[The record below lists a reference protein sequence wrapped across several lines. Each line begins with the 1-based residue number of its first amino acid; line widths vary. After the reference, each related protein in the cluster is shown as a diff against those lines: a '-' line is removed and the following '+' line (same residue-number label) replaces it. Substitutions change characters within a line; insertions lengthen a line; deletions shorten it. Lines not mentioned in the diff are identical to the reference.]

1 MIKKK
6 MERRNGFGYDGD
18 GKDYTVSYTEKK
30 DDGTIVTTQ
39 KKIDEDLNEKIKKL
53 AEKAEKNERFTIAQ
67 LQFLEKHK
75 NDAKIAPELERFNRD
90 YLTELRQK
98 IKEYRRE
105 EVLEQQAVTEKWS
118 TLKNESLDPMTA
130 FLTSFMTT
138 YSRNR
143 EKLMMQAELAE
154 EEMLRKDL
162 KEKRDGIAEYL
173 NALEFKE
180 GDAKIFHVENGE
192 GERVFIAR
200 DKAEWL
206 ALANDGE
213 FRRVVSDEY
222 SQTSLY
228 STTVEVLEKME
239 RELEEV
245 SDKRRYLDERLG
257 GPAAQKCYG
266 EGVERGYGE
275 RQEVGKEKTVE
286 EKERTE
292 ITVKDL
298 WETNRGLGEGIRRID
313 HMPGEG
319 ETEYFTKVSIE
330 GKMSE
335 DERRAYRAFAEK
347 MGAEHIAESEDG
359 RLHVYQFPFM
369 HAGADVFVG
378 TAEADLVRR
387 MGVSPD
393 TVLVDLK
400 GKVGEKEAAKEE
412 AKETARQ
419 EKERKEEAKEETP
432 EDERK
437 RKEEEQKRVERIE
450 KMEGAVLLHGME
462 RVKALE
468 ETARIE
474 RALKEEHGIDTGT
487 KEGGEI
493 LRRLLEGE
501 KAEIR
506 SEDGNISYDIALAK
520 GKDGLGILSGNLT
533 VRDTAKLSE
542 EERATAGKLEGRNLH
557 HYMDAGERI
566 AWAVVTE
573 DNIPDQIKGH
583 SVTHEEKRA
592 MLRGESIVIEGCTEG
607 SKEPYSAEVHMNLE
621 KRGERIKPVMSVKPK
636 KSEAQSQK
644 QKQKAGQSKRQGMR
658 Q

>member
-39 KKIDEDLNEKIKKL
+39 KKIDEDLNGKIKKL

-75 NDAKIAPELERFNRD
+75 DDAKIAPELERFNRD

-162 KEKRDGIAEYL
+162 KEKRNGIAEYL

-266 EGVERGYGE
+266 EGVEGG
-275 RQEVGKEKTVE
+275 VGKSQEETVE
-286 EKERTE
+286 REERKD
-292 ITVKDL
+292 IRVKDL
-298 WETNRGLGEGIRRID
+298 WEINKGLGEMIRKVD
-313 HMPGEG
+313 HEPGEG
-319 ETEYFTKVSIE
+319 ETEYFTSVSIE
-330 GKMSE
+330 GRLSRE
-335 DERRAYRAFAEK
+335 EEEAYRVLAQK
-347 MGAEHIAESEDG
+347 MGCENMTSDG
-359 RLHVYQFPFM
+359 WVHEFQFPYM
-369 HAGADVFVG
+369 HAGADVFIG
-378 TAEADLVRR
+378 EAEADLVRR
-387 MGVSPD
+387 MGVSPE
-393 TVLVDLK
+393 TVLVEK
-400 GKVGEKEAAKEE
+400 ERNMEEKEAES
-412 AKETARQ
+412 Q

-432 EDERK
+432 EEERK

-487 KEGGEI
+487 KEGGDI

-542 EERATAGKLEGRNLH
+542 EERATAGKLEGRNIH

-607 SKEPYSAEVHMNLE
+607 SKDPYSAEVHMNLE
-621 KRGERIKPVMSVKPK
+621 KRGGKIKPVMSVKPK
-636 KSEAQSQK
+636 REERQK
-644 QKQKAGQSKRQGMR
+644 QQRQQKPKAGQSQRQGVR

>member
-1 MIKKK
+1 MKKKK
-6 MERRNGFGYDGD
+6 MERRNGFGYDG
-18 GKDYTVSYTEKK
+18 GQNDYTVSYTEKK
-30 DDGTIVTTQ
+30 EDGTIVTTQ
-39 KKIDEDLNEKIKKL
+39 KRIDEDLNEKIKRL

-67 LQFLEKHK
+67 LQFL
-75 NDAKIAPELERFNRD
+75 
-90 YLTELRQK
+90 TELRHRIQ
-98 IKEYRRE
+98 EYRRE
-105 EVLEQQAVTEKWS
+105 EVFEQQAVTEKWS
-118 TLKNESLDPMTA
+118 TLQHESMDPMTA

-138 YSRNR
+138 YSKNK
-143 EKLMMQAELAE
+143 EKLLMQAEIAE
-154 EEMLRKDL
+154 EILLKKDL
-162 KEKRDGIAEYL
+162 KEKRDGIAGYL

-192 GERVFIAR
+192 GERVYIAR

-213 FRRVVSDEY
+213 FRSVVTDEY

-228 STTVEVLEKME
+228 STTLDVLDKIE

-245 SDKRRYLDERLG
+245 SDKRRFLDERLG

-266 EGVERGYGE
+266 EGVEGGYGE
-275 RQEVGKEKTVE
+275 RQEVRQGETVE
-286 EKERTE
+286 EKERAE
-292 ITVKDL
+292 IRVKDL
-298 WETNRGLGEGIRRID
+298 WETNKTLGEGLKRSD
-313 HMPGEG
+313 HIPGEG
-319 ETEYFTKVSIE
+319 ETEYFTSVSIE

-335 DERRAYRAFAEK
+335 EERRAYRAFAEK
-347 MGAEHIAESEDG
+347 MGAEHIAETEDG
-359 RLHVYQFPFM
+359 RLHVYRFPFM

-378 TAEADLVRR
+378 NAEADLVRR

-393 TVLVDLK
+393 TVLADIK
-400 GKVGEKEAAKEE
+400 KKVEEKEAVKEAE
-412 AKETARQ
+412 KETARQ
-419 EKERKEEAKEETP
+419 EKERKEEEKRETP
-432 EDERK
+432 EEERL

-487 KEGGEI
+487 KEGGDI

-542 EERATAGKLEGRNLH
+542 EERATAGKLEGRNIL

-583 SVTHEEKRA
+583 SVTHEEKKA
-592 MLRGESIVIEGCTEG
+592 MLKGESIVIEGCTEG

-621 KRGERIKPVMSVKPK
+621 KRGGKIKPVMSVKPK
-636 KSEAQSQK
+636 REEK
-644 QKQKAGQSKRQGMR
+644 QKQQRQQKPKAGQSQRQGVR